1 MRETRHASRARC
13 RAADTCV
20 CPTMTSLSRR
30 QTPQATRSDARDATR
45 RRACGSREKKKEN
58 TRGSRVFRRARTISS
73 LSRFGGGS
81 ATFPSSKS
89 ASRRSSSFSD
99 VGSCSAAARSTA
111 ACDAFS
117 RFRSSSRSFFV
128 AAASL
133 AFPAG
138 VSSPRCFLCVSN
150 ARSHFWYS
158 CLSPD
163 ASAARASPASSPA
176 AIAAHALARHAAS
189 SSAVSRHGLVQDAQI
204 QLLPS
209 EHRPPL
215 DGDVLVLLHELHV
228 LHPERL
234 VLALAQAQLQFVH
247 RLHARLER
255 ERRRVLIERDRP
267 PGGRDDPAQPARLR
281 LRANRRDVPQRV
293 RELLRRGVKHGG
305 LLHRRH
311 AVLGRHR
318 DSRTPPGS
326 PTSATLQWQ

>member
-1 MRETRHASRARC
+1 MESSCAEPPQFWHPKVSSCCATSSRPCAGDTRRRDGERNGSEAIEKTRTREPQRGGAGRGMRETRHASRARC

-20 CPTMTSLSRR
+20 FPTMTSLSRR

-189 SSAVSRHGLVQDAQI
+189 NPPCRATDSYRTRKSSFF
-204 QLLPS
+204 
-209 EHRPPL
+209 PPNT
-215 DGDVLVLLHELHV
+215 G
-228 LHPERL
+228 
-234 VLALAQAQLQFVH
+234 H
-247 RLHARLER
+247 RLTVTFSCSFMNSTYSTRNVLFLPLF
-255 ERRRVLIERDRP
+255 RRSCSSFTVCTRVLN
-267 PGGRDDPAQPARLR
+267 
-281 LRANRRDVPQRV
+281 ANV
-293 RELLRRGVKHGG
+293 
-305 LLHRRH
+305 
-311 AVLGRHR
+311 A
-318 DSRTPPGS
+318 GS
-326 PTSATLQWQ
+326 